1 MQYKKRWKIRKD
13 GMKEIIPSHIFTKA
27 HQLAEEIRL
36 DLTFEEKEMF
46 IYDRLIDECVAEI
59 MGEEYGDYE

>member
-1 MQYKKRWKIRKD
+1 
-13 GMKEIIPSHIFTKA
+13 MKEIIPSHIFTKA